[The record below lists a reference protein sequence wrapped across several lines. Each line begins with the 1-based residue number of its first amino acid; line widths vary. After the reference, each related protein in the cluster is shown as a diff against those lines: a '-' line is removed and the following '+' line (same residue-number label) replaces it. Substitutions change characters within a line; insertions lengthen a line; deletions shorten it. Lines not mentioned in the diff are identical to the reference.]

1 MIKVTTLIRER
12 NDEVFMESLQST
24 IEELQLRGL
33 VVEVQYKYDNYNNV
47 AFIIGR
53 TK

>member
-1 MIKVTTLIRER
+1 MIKATALVRDR
-12 NDEVFMESLQST
+12 NDVEFMESVQAT
-24 IEELQLRGL
+24 IEELQLKGL

>member
-1 MIKVTTLIRER
+1 MIKATALVADR
-12 NDEVFMESLQST
+12 NEALFMEKVQAT
-24 IEELQLRGL
+24 IEELQLKGL
-33 VVEVQYKYDNYNNV
+33 VVEIQYKYDDYRNV

>member
-1 MIKVTTLIRER
+1 MIEATALVADR
-12 NDEVFMESLQST
+12 NEATFMKNVQAT
-24 IEELQLRGL
+24 IEELQLKGL
-33 VVEVQYKYDNYNNV
+33 VVEIQYTYDDYRNV